1 MSFQDERTDRFVEP
15 VALPTDLYDRIERR
29 LRRSEFDT
37 VDGYATYV
45 LEETIARV
53 EEDTDDSVA
62 EVDEAE
68 VEARLQSLGYL
79 D

>member
-15 VALPTDLYDRIERR
+15 VALPADLYDRIERR